1 MQESCGTSHVVITY
15 DLCSQIEAFR
25 EIRSSHG
32 KITHNFRPIQPIGDR
47 VVFYNIDNNYY
58 VYNEI
63 EEQEE
68 TTTLR
73 PSRRKKGHNN
83 AHSIVPTVYTTGF
96 ILMMF
101 FSL

>member
-1 MQESCGTSHVVITY
+1 MTNDNNKH
-15 DLCSQIEAFR
+15 CSQIEAFR

-63 EEQEE
+63 DDHED
-68 TTTLR
+68 TTTVR

-83 AHSIVPTVYTTGF
+83 AHSVYPSALYNLTFTLLLF
-96 ILMMF
+96 VRL
-101 FSL
+101 